1 MANLALTGSLKWL
14 VNYPTTEMLSQMTTA
29 NGDME
34 TFRAANLIFNAD
46 QFWNF
51 EQVDSLEIG
60 YGRRTGRM
68 ADEWQRSSTVINCLE
83 RSSFANKLW
92 LYDKEKK
99 VIH

>member
-1 MANLALTGSLKWL
+1 MVSQ
-14 VNYPTTEMLSQMTTA
+14 LSNEKCFPNDYRQW
-29 NGDME
+29 GHE

-46 QFWNF
+46 KFWNF

-83 RSSFANKLW
+83 RSSHIQITVLRQRKR
-92 LYDKEKK
+92 
-99 VIH
+99 